1 MDGASTGRCYKEEL
15 RKRMEEAKSENCQA
29 KLVATR
35 WNDNDMEDDCFE
47 WLAAWRSLSS
57 STIAST
63 QVLYEQLLPT
73 KVYQLRRTEL
83 NPSTDVTCRMCNKS
97 QDSTSHVLACYSA
110 LVQSK
115 YLARHNSVLKI
126 LFFQLKKTMFDRHP
140 SPHGFLLLNQNQ
152 YTKSSALR
160 LIEMCQL
167 MPRIL
172 KSKQTEKMQCKNN
185 HI

>member
-1 MDGASTGRCYKEEL
+1 MDGASIGKCYKEEL

-35 WNDNDMEDDCFE
+35 WNDNDLEDDCFE

-63 QVLYEQLLPT
+63 KVFYKQLLPT
-73 KVYQLRRTEL
+73 KVYQLRRTGF
-83 NPSTDVTCRMCNKS
+83 NPSSDVTCKMCHKS
-97 QDSTSHVLACYSA
+97 QDSTSHVHASCSA
-110 LVQSK
+110 LVQTK

-140 SPHGFLLLNQNQ
+140 SPHGFLLLN
-152 YTKSSALR
+152 
-160 LIEMCQL
+160 
-167 MPRIL
+167 
-172 KSKQTEKMQCKNN
+172 
-185 HI
+185 